1 MKTRARKVWGDI
13 LARKG
18 RTALVSI
25 SIMIGVFGV
34 ATLVGMSDL
43 VVSQLRADLDKDQ
56 VAMTHAYIVAPS
68 GRISTEQNTDYLQKL
83 SELPGV
89 LRVEGQAVYLVDWK
103 KDASSEKY
111 TSVTIIAYSEP
122 FGEVQL
128 EPIARVVKGRYP
140 ESGKF
145 EIVVEQRFA
154 DKHKVGIGDE
164 LIFRQISTDSTTN
177 QPWKIVGIVF
187 HPYFT
192 ISMALNDNTNA
203 EDNIY
208 ATYADAQT
216 IAGFPGLSS
225 IYARYTDVKTAKA
238 DLNHFFEVISTETPY
253 IPVFSFMDDPD
264 DSYILGVVGSF
275 INVLNIL
282 AAIAMIVSGFLVT
295 NVINTIVVEQKTQI
309 GVMKSLGATRW
320 DSVYIYAG
328 MALMYG
334 VIGTVAGVLLAIPA
348 AALMAQELAPL
359 ALTYIG
365 EFRVSVI
372 GIGVGIT
379 LGLLVPVLAS
389 LLPVFN
395 GTRVSILDAMT
406 DLGIAS
412 NWGHSRL
419 SRWIGSWPLPIN
431 IRQAF
436 SNIFQKRGRLALTG
450 FTLMLAVAAFMGVTA
465 VFTTLN
471 DQIQGLFDTF
481 DYDIQ
486 ISPQEAQDFET
497 MQALLLNQYSE
508 IKGIYP
514 GYGVS
519 VGIEGY
525 ASEEAFTKGSNQ
537 LNVTGI
543 DPTSPVIKFDLVAGE
558 GWKNDPT
565 REGTVITE
573 ALAKRINKKL
583 GDTVAITV
591 GGQTYDYEIIGID
604 SFPFD
609 QMFFNWQNLASRAGY
624 VDSNGQPLAG
634 AFFIKLQGDASVKR
648 VDDTIEDMKAYLL
661 SHGIQAV
668 YTNQPK
674 AAEENA
680 QQLSL
685 FGMIF
690 NMTSVV
696 MAAVGAVGLLATL
709 SMSVFERQK
718 EIGVMRSIGAGSLT
732 ITAQFLVE
740 GILVGLIAWVIA
752 LPLSVVLGQVLSKA
766 LDFGTGFSF
775 SYPPHIAVLGLIGII
790 IIATIASL
798 WPSLSAARKTVSDIL
813 RYQ

>member
-1 MKTRARKVWGDI
+1 MKTRVRKIFGDI
-13 LARKG
+13 LARRG

-34 ATLVGMSDL
+34 STLVGMSDL
-43 VVSQLRADLDKDQ
+43 VVSQLSSDLDKDHI
-56 VAMTHAYIVAPS
+56 AMTHAYVVAPG
-68 GRISTEQNTDYLQKL
+68 GRISAEENETYLQTL
-83 SELPGV
+83 SDLPGV
-89 LRVEGQAVYLVDWK
+89 LQVEGQAVYLVDWK
-103 KDASSEKY
+103 TDSDAKF
-111 TSVTIIAYSEP
+111 TSGNIIAYSEP
-122 FGEVQL
+122 FGDVDL
-128 EPIARVVKGRYP
+128 EPIARVVDGRYP
-140 ESGKF
+140 VEGQH
-145 EIVVEQRFA
+145 EVAVEQRFA
-154 DKHKVGIGDE
+154 EKYDVGIGDK
-164 LIFRQISTDSTTN
+164 LIFRQATASDDPEQT
-177 QPWKIVGIVF
+177 WEVVGVVF

-192 ISMALNDNTNA
+192 VSVALENNA
-203 EDNIY
+203 EPENNIY
-208 ATYADAQT
+208 ATYADAQA

-225 IYARYTDVKTAKA
+225 FYARYTDVKTAKA

-253 IPVFSFMDDPD
+253 IPVFSFMDDPN
-264 DSYILGVVGSF
+264 DSYILGVVSSF

-282 AAIAMIVSGFLVT
+282 AAIAMLVSGFLVT

-309 GVMKSLGATRW
+309 GVMKSLGASRW

-328 MALMYG
+328 MALLYG
-334 VIGTVAGVLLAIPA
+334 AVGTIVGVLLSIPVA
-348 AALMAQELAPL
+348 AWMAQELAPL
-359 ALTYIG
+359 ALTYI
-365 EFRVSVI
+365 EDFRISAL
-372 GIGVGIT
+372 GIGVGVA
-379 LGLLVPVLAS
+379 LGLLIPVLAA

-419 SRWIGSWPLPIN
+419 SHWIGAWPLPIN

-436 SNIFQKRGRLALTG
+436 SNIIQKRGRLALTG

-465 VFTTLN
+465 VFSTLN
-471 DQIQGLFDTF
+471 DQMKGLYDTF
-481 DYDIQ
+481 DYDIEV
-486 ISPQEAQDFET
+486 SPQEAQDFDT
-497 MQALLLNQYSE
+497 VQSLLVNQYPE
-508 IKGIYP
+508 IEAIYP
-514 GYGVS
+514 GYSVS

-543 DPTSPVIKFDLVAGE
+543 DPASPAIQFDLVEGD

-565 REGTVITE
+565 REGTIITKS
-573 ALAKRINKKL
+573 LADRIDKTV
-583 GDTVAITV
+583 GDTVVITV
-591 GGQTYDYEIIGID
+591 GGQSYEYEIIGID

-609 QMFFNWQNLASRAGY
+609 QMFFNWQDLASRAGY
-624 VDSNGQPLAG
+624 VDANGEPLAG
-634 AFFIKLQGDASVKR
+634 AFLVKMTGDPDIEA
-648 VDDTIEDMKAYLL
+648 VDDTIESMKEFLL
-661 SHGIQAV
+661 TQGIQAN

-680 QQLSL
+680 EQIGM

-690 NMTSVV
+690 NMSSFV
-696 MAAVGAVGLLATL
+696 MAAVGAIGLLATL

-718 EIGVMRSIGAGSLT
+718 EIGVMRSIGAGSAT
-732 ITAQFLVE
+732 VTTQFLVE
-740 GILVGLIAWVIA
+740 GILVGLIAWVVA
-752 LPLSVVLGQVLSKA
+752 LPVSVVIGQILSGA

-775 SYPPHIAVLGLIGII
+775 EYPPQIAVMGLIGILLV
-790 IIATIASL
+790 ATLASI